1 MRYHYPEG
9 PVVSGLEGGD
19 VPLHYRHGPINTSVA
34 LHHESDV
41 DGRAVRDFA
50 GAERVYWAQC
60 PRCRQRFWF
69 ALRYDTGATE
79 LQFFGR
85 SFRER
90 FRAEACP
97 DHALAPLTLPAEK
110 KGGP

>member
-1 MRYHYPEG
+1 M
-9 PVVSGLEGGD
+9 
-19 VPLHYRHGPINTSVA
+19 PLHYRYGPINTAVA

-41 DGRAVRDFA
+41 EGRTVREFA

-60 PRCRQRFWF
+60 PRCHQRFWF

-85 SFRER
+85 GFRER
-90 FRAEACP
+90 FRAETCP
-97 DHALAPLTLPAEK
+97 DHSLAPLTFPAGK
-110 KGGP
+110 AGQ